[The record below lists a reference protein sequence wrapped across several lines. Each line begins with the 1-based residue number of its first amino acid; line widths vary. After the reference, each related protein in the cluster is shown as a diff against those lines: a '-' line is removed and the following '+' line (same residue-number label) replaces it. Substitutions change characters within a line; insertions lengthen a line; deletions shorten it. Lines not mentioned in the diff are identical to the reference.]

1 MRHCTHMQ
9 QHFYGSHSAS
19 RRWHEL
25 QCKRC
30 RTSVS
35 MAVNV
40 VKTPG
45 VFSKRMEV
53 QGIGSPQLPGR
64 PRQLPVS
71 SLSLCNTQYAL
82 PNTPSVPCCL
92 CNRYLGSYPELWGVP
107 YSKVRQ
113 AIFDHPTL
121 LADCGILREDF
132 KPEGKTSR
140 IHLHHI
146 IPQSL
151 GGPYHALNLVL
162 MKDSRN
168 HYFGADL
175 TAEKAQEVGPQT
187 MLAAHE
193 FYVHFYMRKAA
204 LGPGVHQALLQQLQP
219 FGSLRARA
227 VPLLAGS
234 MNSSW

>member
-1 MRHCTHMQ
+1 MRHCIHMQ
-9 QHFYGSHSAS
+9 QHLYGSHSAL

-40 VKTPG
+40 AKNPRCVSYPIM
-45 VFSKRMEV
+45 RI
-53 QGIGSPQLPGR
+53 QRIGSPQLPGR
-64 PRQLPVS
+64 ARQLPVS
-71 SLSLCNTQYAL
+71 SLRLCNTQYAL
-82 PNTPSVPCCL
+82 LNTPSVPCCL
-92 CNRYLGSYPELWGVP
+92 CRYPGNYPELWGVP
-107 YSKVRQ
+107 YSKLRQ
-113 AIFDHPTL
+113 AIYHHPTL
-121 LADCGILREDF
+121 LADCGIRREDF
-132 KPEGKTSR
+132 KPEGKRSS
-140 IHLHHI
+140 IHLDHI

-151 GGPYHALNLVL
+151 GGPNHTLNIVL
-162 MKDSRN
+162 MENHRN
-168 HYFGADL
+168 YYFGVDL

-187 MLAAHE
+187 MLAATE
-193 FYVHFYMRKAA
+193 FYVHFPIHKAA

-219 FGSLRARA
+219 FGSLRVRA